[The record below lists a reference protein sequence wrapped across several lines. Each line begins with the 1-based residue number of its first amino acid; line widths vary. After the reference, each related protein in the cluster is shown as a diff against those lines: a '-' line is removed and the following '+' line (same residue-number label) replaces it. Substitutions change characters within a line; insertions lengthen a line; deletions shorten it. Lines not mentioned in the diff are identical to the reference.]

1 MKRNFK
7 LFVAVLVLAA
17 TVFTIT
23 SCSHKHEYSADWS
36 YDETNH
42 WHAAICNKNV
52 NCYSATADNAAHTFV
67 DGTCSVCGY
76 KKAECTHENKSSEET
91 KAASCTSEGEVKY
104 TCPDCGY
111 SYTES
116 VLKADH
122 VSEPLK
128 SVEPTCTETGLSKG
142 EKCSAC
148 GEILKAQTT
157 IPSTGHDYDN
167 GVCKICSAEDPNH
180 NAVKGSGA
188 YNDPYILT
196 KTGDYTTDAAG
207 LVFYQYTVPADGY
220 VTLSS
225 NWEGGSTLL
234 KIGEDV
240 YSTVSNSGGQPIK
253 FFALKGTTVFMGVS
267 DIKEEANAVPFTL
280 AFESVSGGSIDAFVG
295 SWKLD
300 VEFWYGTTTYI
311 FNINSDG
318 KGTAVEKA
326 GSSQY
331 NYTLTTVVVNGVAMV
346 TLLSEDDSCSLTFTY
361 NAETDTRTAESSVM
375 GIKGELL
382 PYVETD
388 EPKPEVSYDTV
399 VVLGENILYFSEGEV
414 DANAATRKLNIT
426 VAGIYELASANLF
439 ISQVVDANGN
449 VLSKNAD
456 HSYTFEVGEYTLSFS
471 MFSAFGVSADVA
483 CELNVKE
490 VVPGGE
496 EGGGEDETYT
506 EPYDTLK
513 DSLEGEYKFSNYT
526 VLMIYD
532 GFVAT
537 YYANVYLYDADENP
551 IYDLYFTYE
560 VTENTDGS
568 YALTLT
574 YASRPNIEVGT
585 EYIDTVLG
593 YEIVIGG

>member
-7 LFVAVLVLAA
+7 LFVAVLVLVA
-17 TVFTIT
+17 TVFTIA
-23 SCSHKHEYSADWS
+23 SCGHKHEYSADWS
-36 YDETNH
+36 SDATNH
-42 WHAAICNKNV
+42 WHAATCDDG
-52 NCYSATADNAAHTFV
+52 AEPADLAAHTLV
-67 DGTCSVCGY
+67 DGACSVCGY
-76 KKAECTHENKSSEET
+76 KKADCTHENKSSEET
-91 KAASCTSEGEVKY
+91 KAATCTSEGEVKY
-104 TCPDCGY
+104 TCADCGY

-240 YSTVSNSGGQPIK
+240 YSTVSNSGGQPLK
-253 FFALKGTTVFMGVS
+253 HFALKGTTVFMGVS
-267 DIKEEANAVPFTL
+267 DTMEVESAVPFTIS
-280 AFESVSGGSIDAFVG
+280 FEAVSSGSIDAFVG

-326 GSSQY
+326 GSSKY
-331 NYTLTTVVVNGVAMV
+331 NYTLSVVVVNGVAMV

-361 NAETDTRTAESSVM
+361 NAETDTYTAESSVM

-399 VVLGENILYFSEGEV
+399 IVIGENILYFSADEITAGT
-414 DANAATRKLNIT
+414 ATRKLKVTI
-426 VAGIYELASANLF
+426 AGIYEFASGNLF

-449 VLSKNAD
+449 VLSHNAD
-456 HSYTFEVGEYTLSFS
+456 YSYTFAEGEYTLSFS
-471 MFSAFGVSADVA
+471 MFSAYGVSADVA

-496 EGGGEDETYT
+496 EGGEDDSDAYPEFIKDELKEAVCGTYT
-506 EPYDTLK
+506 YNGYQVMIWE
-513 DSLEGEYKFSNYT
+513 NYP
-526 VLMIYD
+526 VGQYM
-532 GFVAT
+532 
-537 YYANVYLYDADENP
+537 ANVWSDNYN
-551 IYDLYFTYE
+551 LYFTYS
-560 VTENTDGS
+560 VTVNNNGTYTVNLEYYAYDGES
-568 YALTLT
+568 G
-574 YASRPNIEVGT
+574 VD
-585 EYIDTVLG
+585 EYLDTVLG